1 MKKLLIILFLLA
13 LNSHAQVQENF
24 YWEGISYK
32 AQSTN
37 YISKVITPLGD
48 GLIQFDLITT
58 GCVPGGGGGGHVGDC
73 SLIFDKTHPGEV
85 FRSQLYDKRAL
96 PTDQPLEFSFIFKD
110 ISEDDGLGFDGPGL
124 TIFELYP
131 TWTPTRMSFGG
142 FPTHHIWYNPKDK
155 TIEANIRW
163 EDDNNP
169 IGGDLSVLTPG
180 WNNFIV
186 QTNQTTKD
194 DGYLRIIHNG
204 KIIADYKGKT
214 SYESPK
220 GVNYIFGPYACC
232 GFTKKGEPNHS
243 FLFKDVNP
251 SIGVGGYDNKL
262 IIDTSDSKM
271 IFSEA
276 LASVEESNAFDG
288 SYWFELNKV
297 NPEGAIFKD
306 GYGTLLINDGEVTIK
321 KGTEDGYNASGQ
333 MSRTFFDTFKGKVDK
348 NGDIVAS
355 FYFSICGHCGLKEK
369 SVLFSGNIKS
379 QKLSG
384 MYDDVEVIF
393 DLKEKANIE
402 TSAFQNIAEAQSEE
416 SELFKDIKTSN
427 TFDGYYGFTNMMPPT
442 TPLGYG
448 TLEINNGIVTI
459 SQGSGDLTPK
469 YDSFEG
475 RIDQNGDIVANFYFA
490 PCRSCGLEDK
500 LVVFEGNIN
509 KKKLSGKY
517 NDKQIYFYLTNKKA
531 EVGQQ

>member
-1 MKKLLIILFLLA
+1 MKKLLIILSLLA
-13 LNSHAQVQENF
+13 LNAHAQVQEDF

-58 GCVPGGGGGGHVGDC
+58 GCVPGGGGGGHLDDC
-73 SLIFDKTHPGEV
+73 DLKTDKTRPGEV

-155 TIEANIRW
+155 TIEADIKW

-180 WNNFIV
+180 WNNFII

-204 KIIADYKGKT
+204 KIIADIKGKT

-220 GVNYIFGPYACC
+220 GVNYMFGAYVCC
-232 GFTKKGEPNHS
+232 GFTKNGEPNHS
-243 FLFKDVNP
+243 FLFKDIKAT
-251 SIGVGGYDNKL
+251 IGVGGYDDKL
-262 IIDTSDSKM
+262 KMEASIDLKSIETTKIIE
-271 IFSEA
+271 EA
-276 LASVEESNAFDG
+276 LASVETSNTFDG
-288 SYWFELNKV
+288 SYWFVFNKTLSD
-297 NPEGAIFKD
+297 GTIQGD
-306 GYGTLLINDGEVTIK
+306 GYGSLLINDGIVTVGK
-321 KGTEDGYNASGQ
+321 SSRGGYNKLGQ
-333 MSRTFFDTFKGKVDK
+333 MSPTFFNNFKGKIDK

-355 FYFSICGHCGLKEK
+355 FTFSMCVGCGLEEK
-369 SVLFSGNIKS
+369 LVMFGGNIKTE
-379 QKLSG
+379 KLSG
-384 MYDDVEVIF
+384 LYHTHEVFF
-393 DLKEKANIE
+393 D
-402 TSAFQNIAEAQSEE
+402 
-416 SELFKDIKTSN
+416 
-427 TFDGYYGFTNMMPPT
+427 M
-442 TPLGYG
+442 
-448 TLEINNGIVTI
+448 
-459 SQGSGDLTPK
+459 
-469 YDSFEG
+469 
-475 RIDQNGDIVANFYFA
+475 R
-490 PCRSCGLEDK
+490 
-500 LVVFEGNIN
+500 
-509 KKKLSGKY
+509 
-517 NDKQIYFYLTNKKA
+517 
-531 EVGQQ
+531 

>member
-1 MKKLLIILFLLA
+1 MKKLLIILSLLA
-13 LNSHAQVQENF
+13 LNAHAQVQEDF

-58 GCVPGGGGGGHVGDC
+58 GCVPGGGGGGHLDDC
-73 SLIFDKTHPGEV
+73 DLKTDKTRPGEV

-393 DLKEKANIE
+393 DLKEKSNLE
-402 TSAFQNIAEAQSEE
+402 TSTVQNIAKTQSEE
-416 SELFKDIKTSN
+416 SELFKGIKTSN

-442 TPLGYG
+442 TSLGNG

-469 YDSFEG
+469 YESFEG
-475 RIDQNGDIVANFYFA
+475 RIDQNGDIKANFYFA